1 MLEQQHDINGIGM
14 SGDARWRQYE
24 ACVDY
29 LVYVHSLPNFT
40 HARWQ
45 QLTKRMQALGH
56 CVTSGFGV
64 VTVRGD
70 WGFFQIP
77 AAGFPELKV
86 TFFQTSG
93 DRERAEILS
102 ALTDILEIQMEMK
115 R

>member
-1 MLEQQHDINGIGM
+1 M
-14 SGDARWRQYE
+14 SSDPRWRQHE

-29 LVYVHSLPNFT
+29 LVYVHSLPHFT
-40 HARWQ
+40 QARWQ

-56 CVTSGFGV
+56 CVRSGFGV

-86 TFFQTSG
+86 TFFQTAG
-93 DRERAEILS
+93 DRERTEILS
-102 ALTDILEIQMEMK
+102 ALTDILELQMEMK